1 MILDINPRLI
11 FYIVYAVMA
20 LFVFSFAFVFGT
32 IIRNAKKL
40 NKQEMQKQDYK
51 INNNQSNKIKC
62 EYCGTLID
70 SNETKCPYCSANVD
84 NKENKENK

>member
-1 MILDINPRLI
+1 MFLDINPRLI
-11 FYIVYAVMA
+11 FYIIYAVMV
-20 LFVFSFAFVFGT
+20 LFVFAFAFVFGT
-32 IIRNAKKL
+32 VIRNAKKL